1 MRTSFTETSF
11 DVIILGAGPAGMSC
25 AMWCADL
32 GLSALV
38 VDPAAQFGGQL
49 HRIYNPIDNYL
60 GARFSNGEEMLKTF
74 LEQVSERDFCLSLGV
89 DVEVF
94 DPAAKKIRLKDGREF
109 SAKFIVIATGVSRRK
124 LGVPGEEEF
133 IGNGILESGMK
144 ARDSVSGKKVVIV
157 GGGDAAVENAL
168 ILAESGAEISL
179 IHRRSEFSCQ
189 PKFLAAAR
197 SNSHIRFLTGT
208 VAKAIRGSSS
218 VEAVDI
224 LHTESDEVEVV
235 PADFVLIRIGVAPN
249 TSFLLQ
255 TIGLDASRY
264 ITVDSL
270 QETSVKGVF
279 AIGDVASP
287 LFPTINSAVGQGAS
301 TAKLIAGRIQGF
313 SFA

>member
-38 VDPAAQFGGQL
+38 VDPAAQLGGQL

-60 GARFSNGEEMLKTF
+60 GARFSSGEEMLKTF

-89 DVEVF
+89 DVEAF
-94 DPAAKKIRLKDGREF
+94 NQAAKRIRLKDGREF
-109 SAKFIVIATGVSRRK
+109 SAKFIVIATGVSRRE
-124 LGVPGEEEF
+124 LGIPGEVEF
-133 IGNGILESGMK
+133 VGKGILESGMK
-144 ARDSVSGKKVVIV
+144 ARDSVSGKKVAII
-157 GGGDAAVENAL
+157 GGGDAAVENSL
-168 ILAESGAEISL
+168 ILANAGAEVSL

-197 SNSHIRFLTGT
+197 SDSRIRFLTGA
-208 VAKAIRGSSS
+208 VVQSVRGSDS
-218 VEAVDI
+218 VEAVDV
-224 LHTESDEVEVV
+224 LHKESDEIEAL

-255 TIGLDASRY
+255 SIGLDPGSY
-264 ITVDSL
+264 ITVDAS